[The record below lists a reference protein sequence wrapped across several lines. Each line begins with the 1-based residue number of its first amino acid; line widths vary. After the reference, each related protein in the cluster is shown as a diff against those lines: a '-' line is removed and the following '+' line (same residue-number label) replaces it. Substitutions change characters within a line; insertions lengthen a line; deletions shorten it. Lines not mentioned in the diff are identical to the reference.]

1 LGFENIR
8 LGLVGK
14 IMDIWHWLL
23 LFLVLFGVRNDLI
36 NSFKIG
42 YYEQKLKNRG
52 CDISYVKNISLI
64 EIIKLKT

>member
-1 LGFENIR
+1 
-8 LGLVGK
+8 
-14 IMDIWHWLL
+14 MDIWHWLL